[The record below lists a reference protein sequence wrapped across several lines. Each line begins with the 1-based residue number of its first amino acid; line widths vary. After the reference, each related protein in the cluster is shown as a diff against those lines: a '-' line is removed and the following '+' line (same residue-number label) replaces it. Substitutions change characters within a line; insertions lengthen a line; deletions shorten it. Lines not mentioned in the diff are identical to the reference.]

1 MVFNKMVSCPP
12 SSTFL
17 PLFSFTQ
24 LYIDYFFLSLYDNI
38 LQCSKRVNTLKRRKY
53 QHDINTDSSNENSSL
68 RVHPIGELLY
78 TDVWMGYPIMCLSLL
93 L

>member
-24 LYIDYFFLSLYDNI
+24 LYIDYFFLSQYDNV
-38 LQCSKRVNTLKRRKY
+38 LLCSKRVNTLKRRKY
-53 QHDINTDSSNENSSL
+53 QSNLNTDSSNENSSL
-68 RVHPIGELLY
+68 RVDPIGELLY
-78 TDVWMGYPIMCLSLL
+78 AYAWMGYPIMCFG
-93 L
+93 